1 MTYTKTPNALFSPE
15 VLCQVGHHELL
26 LLLLLIRLSAG
37 YHEDSCAPS
46 IATLCEQLELSRA
59 HVYRARKSLEARGLL
74 AISREPGLGC
84 VYRVTLSGVKMDPEP
99 TTKRPRTSR
108 TGLKSE
114 TGRNLET
121 GLTEETGGVSNM
133 RPGGSQIRD
142 KRGLK
147 SETGSILKERSKE
160 RLKETSSS
168 TVAYVHYDDDDELL
182 LSQTGDEPQAN
193 PASRNQAEH
202 SDLVERLVAAGVDR
216 DVAEGIAQQTPEVAE
231 RSLAAAPHRK
241 GIRNLA
247 GWIVTECRR
256 GGYCDPDELAA
267 RRRRRE
273 VEQARQ
279 QARVVEAQSR
289 ETEAEREAREWA
301 ELEAQTPR
309 ETLAQALAEARAYF
323 AGRYP
328 PRMAEA
334 GLEAPFMR
342 AQVREVLRARASPG
356 DTG

>member
-1 MTYTKTPNALFSPE
+1 
-15 VLCQVGHHELL
+15 
-26 LLLLLIRLSAG
+26 
-37 YHEDSCAPS
+37 
-46 IATLCEQLELSRA
+46 
-59 HVYRARKSLEARGLL
+59 
-74 AISREPGLGC
+74 
-84 VYRVTLSGVKMDPEP
+84 
-99 TTKRPRTSR
+99 
-108 TGLKSE
+108 
-114 TGRNLET
+114 
-121 GLTEETGGVSNM
+121 
-133 RPGGSQIRD
+133 
-142 KRGLK
+142 
-147 SETGSILKERSKE
+147 
-160 RLKETSSS
+160 
-168 TVAYVHYDDDDELL
+168 
-182 LSQTGDEPQAN
+182 
-193 PASRNQAEH
+193 
-202 SDLVERLVAAGVDR
+202 LVATGVDR
-216 DVAEGIAQQTPEVAE
+216 DVAVDIAQQTPEVAE

-241 GIRNLA
+241 HIRNLP

-256 GGYCDPDELAA
+256 GGYCEPEPDELAA